1 MWSERNQRE
10 DFRFGHEI
18 GGEAMAKCFAVE
30 RDLGEDKKEKSEP
43 RLSPTRFEHP
53 ICSCHM
59 ELKDECENFLI

>member
-1 MWSERNQRE
+1 
-10 DFRFGHEI
+10 
-18 GGEAMAKCFAVE
+18 MAKCFAVE
-30 RDLGEDKKEKSEP
+30 RDLGEDEKEKSEP